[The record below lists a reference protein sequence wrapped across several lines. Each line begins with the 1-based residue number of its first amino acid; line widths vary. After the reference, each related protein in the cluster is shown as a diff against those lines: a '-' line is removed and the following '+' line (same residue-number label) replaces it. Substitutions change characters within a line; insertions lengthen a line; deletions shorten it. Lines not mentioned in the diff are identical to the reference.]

1 MRRIVVK
8 FGGTSLADGSR
19 IRKGAKSVYREYKK
33 GNQVAVVVSAMGDT
47 TDELI
52 EVAGVSTGKEIS
64 PPELDD
70 ILSMGERTSA
80 RIFAAALRG
89 FGADA
94 WYFDPA
100 YGGWPVITD
109 SNFGSAEVDLKE
121 TKQRVLKHVL
131 PLMRRGK
138 IPVIPGF
145 LGKDE
150 RDHVTTLGRGG
161 SDITAF
167 LLGKCLGADEVI
179 VVTDVE
185 GVMTADEDKVRG
197 ARLIE
202 RISVEELRD
211 LGRFGARVMH
221 PRAMD
226 YKAPETDAKVIHFRH
241 GNLNASG
248 TTIVGG
254 APEDE
259 PLIRLHEKPISM
271 LTVVGEQ
278 MQTTPGVLVR
288 AVAPLSRAGVNLF
301 GVSIGPRSFS
311 VYVEEGVAQRALE
324 ILHRTV
330 KRDKL
335 MKSVTGEENLAM
347 IVAES
352 EKFIYTPGMIAKL
365 TQPFAKAK
373 INIAEI
379 LSSKASIS
387 LFVNWDDRKRAF
399 ELLKKAMRG
408 IG

>member
-1 MRRIVVK
+1 MVK

-19 IRKGAKSVYREYKK
+19 IRKGAKSVYRECEK
-33 GNQVAVVVSAMGDT
+33 GNQVAVVVSAIGAT

-52 EVAGVSTGKEIS
+52 EVVRASTRKIS

-80 RIFAAALRG
+80 RIFAAILRG
-89 FGADA
+89 LGADA

-100 YGGWPVITD
+100 YEGWPVITD
-109 SNFGSAEVDLKE
+109 SNFGGAEVDLKKT
-121 TKQRVLKHVL
+121 TKRVLKHVL
-131 PLMRRGK
+131 PLMKSGK

-150 RDHVTTLGRGG
+150 RGHVTTLGRGG

-167 LLGKCLGADEVI
+167 LLGKCLEADEVI

-185 GVMTADEDKVRG
+185 GVMTADKDKVKG

-226 YKAPETDAKVIHFRH
+226 YKTPEKDAKVIHFKY

-254 APEDE
+254 VPENE

-271 LTVVGEQ
+271 LTIVGEQ

-288 AVAPLSRAGVNLF
+288 AVAPLSRAGINLF
-301 GVSIGPRSFS
+301 GVSMGPRSFS
-311 VYVEEGVAQRALE
+311 VYVEEGMAQRALE
-324 ILHRTV
+324 LLHRTV

-365 TQPFAKAK
+365 TQPLAKAK

-387 LFVNWDDRKRAF
+387 LFVNWDDRKRALG
-399 ELLKKAMRG
+399 LLKKAMRR